1 MRKILFALIIF
12 VPSTMLGQK
21 KTFIEIPTYTNVTKT
36 DKGYMM
42 TGIIVDGD
50 TFPHVKLYRIIVY
63 PQRKFASKK
72 EKKRYDQL
80 MFNVKKIYPFAVII
94 GNLYR
99 EIERDLANIP
109 DQSDQRKYVKSREKE
124 LRKEYEETLINL
136 TFTQGRLLI
145 KLVDRQT
152 DHTTFEVIEQFK
164 GEMNAYFWQSLARLF
179 GTNLKSEY
187 DANKEDKIIEE
198 IIALIENG
206 QL

>member
-1 MRKILFALIIF
+1 
-12 VPSTMLGQK
+12 MLGQK